1 MAYVSQFMQLISYIS
16 DSYILFSAVLNFSP
30 HGEVEGAYSSTSPQG
45 LVGVGCRASGGGVR
59 LGVGVARSSLLPP
72 HPEVTHRV
80 RVQRGAQIL
89 RGQVESVLDLL
100 TPSTSKII
108 TIIIMA
114 FGLGAWVL
122 PTHNS
127 IFRVL
132 NCGHLPTY

>member
-1 MAYVSQFMQLISYIS
+1 MGKLKERIPPP
-16 DSYILFSAVLNFSP
+16 P
-30 HGEVEGAYSSTSPQG
+30 HKALWVWAAGPV
-45 LVGVGCRASGGGVR
+45 GGGVR

-72 HPEVTHRV
+72 HPEVTDRV